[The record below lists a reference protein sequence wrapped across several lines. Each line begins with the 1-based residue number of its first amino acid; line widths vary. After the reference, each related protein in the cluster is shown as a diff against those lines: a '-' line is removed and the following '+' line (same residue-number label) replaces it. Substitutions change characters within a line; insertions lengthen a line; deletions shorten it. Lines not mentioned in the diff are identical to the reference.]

1 MYHSSLTVFM
11 VRYVDNNLSVKFQ
24 LRECYAQRGLSD
36 HHTVSASV
44 AGRYNKTITC
54 AKNRWHLPLG
64 VQTKATTLR
73 GAIQLAFDDLIE
85 FGLEGQRSFRCVTL
99 LEHSVDS
106 KATHVLRCLE
116 NPNAKPVYYIFEDNE
131 RHERERSQFRDAY
144 LQDDRRK
151 FTSLVYVTSD
161 VAAPWVR
168 PALVLLEVE
177 SRLRSPAAIVEQVRH
192 ARVAY
197 RSEHIDEDMVDT
209 RTLDRGPLAGA
220 RTLTRV
226 A

>member
-1 MYHSSLTVFM
+1 M
-11 VRYVDNNLSVKFQ
+11 VRYVDSILSVKFQ
-24 LRECYAQRGLSD
+24 LGECYAQRRLAD

-44 AGRYNKTITC
+44 AGRYNKTITRC

-64 VQTKATTLR
+64 GQTKAKGLR
-73 GAIQLAFDDLIE
+73 GAIELAFDDLIE

-116 NPNAKPVYYIFEDNE
+116 NPNAKPVYYIFDDNE
-131 RHERERSQFRDAY
+131 RHERERSQFKDEY

-151 FTSLVYVTSD
+151 FTRLVYVASD

-168 PALVLLEVE
+168 PALVLLEE
-177 SRLRSPAAIVEQVRH
+177 RLRSPAAIVE
-192 ARVAY
+192 
-197 RSEHIDEDMVDT
+197 
-209 RTLDRGPLAGA
+209 
-220 RTLTRV
+220 
-226 A
+226 